1 MSTLRVNNLTNVAGD
16 GPTYA
21 KGMVVQV
28 VNATTSTVVSSTTNT
43 FADTGLTAT
52 ITPKFSTSKILVV
65 ANQAGLNK
73 ASGNTFIGLN
83 LLRGGTILKYVETYA
98 TAVIASTYV
107 AEANIGGVGIS
118 YLDSPATTSPV
129 TYKTQ
134 FNNGGNASTVSVQYT
149 GNGATSSITLMEI
162 AG

>member
-1 MSTLRVNNLTNVAGD
+1 MSTLRVNNMTNVGGS

-21 KGMVVQV
+21 PGHIIQV
-28 VNATTSTVVSSTTNT
+28 VNATTSTVVSSSSTT

-52 ITPKFSTSKILVV
+52 ITPKSANSKILVIID
-65 ANQAGLNK
+65 QAGLNK
-73 ASGNTFIGLN
+73 ASGNTFLGLRLMN
-83 LLRGGTILKYVETYA
+83 GSTVLKYIDTYA
-98 TAVIASTYV
+98 TAIIAATYV

-134 FNNGGNASTVSVQYT
+134 FNNGAGTSTVSVQYT
-149 GNGATSSITLMEI
+149 GGGATSSITLLEV
-162 AG
+162 AA